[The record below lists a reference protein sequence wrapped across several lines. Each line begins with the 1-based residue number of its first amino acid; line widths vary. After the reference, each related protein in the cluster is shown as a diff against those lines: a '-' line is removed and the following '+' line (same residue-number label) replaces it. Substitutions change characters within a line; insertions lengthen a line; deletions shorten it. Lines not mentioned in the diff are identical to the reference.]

1 VETPILTAVGL
12 VALAVA
18 SSLPL
23 LVVGGLLALAEWTAR
38 RRQRVILRQ
47 VALTDAIHRELGAIV
62 APVVEKRRGGL
73 WRAVMALPPSRFS
86 AAARL
91 AAIALE
97 VLGTDDLLR
106 QQVEVVFRLCAEH
119 PPRAARSADRLRAA

>member
-62 APVVEKRRGGL
+62 APVVEKRPGGP

-97 VLGTDDLLR
+97 VLGTDDLRR
-106 QQVEVVFRLCAEH
+106 QQVEVVFRPCEED